1 MLLSK
6 GCRRHFISCRSRCR
20 KNIRKLIAIDEFD
33 ERNYQLLMQF
43 YIENHRNGKAI
54 ETYYELV
61 ETLRDEL
68 GIEPSEETKQLY
80 QRTLQIANQKQRVSQ
95 KTRESL
101 LWSIQ

>member
-20 KNIRKLIAIDEFD
+20 KKNIRKLIAIDEFD

-54 ETYYELV
+54 ETYYELA

-68 GIEPSEETKQLY
+68 EL
-80 QRTLQIANQKQRVSQ
+80 NQVKKQ
-95 KTRESL
+95 KTALSKNITGLPIKNSE
-101 LWSIQ
+101 

>member
-80 QRTLQIANQKQRVSQ
+80 QRTLQIANQNS
-95 KTRESL
+95 E
-101 LWSIQ
+101 